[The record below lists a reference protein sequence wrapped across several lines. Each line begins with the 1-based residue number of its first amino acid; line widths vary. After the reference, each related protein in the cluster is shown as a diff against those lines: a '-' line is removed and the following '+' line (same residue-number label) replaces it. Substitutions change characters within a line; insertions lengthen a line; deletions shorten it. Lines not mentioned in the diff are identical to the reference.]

1 MEVILFVLSC
11 VEYFVYRELCQ
22 YGMATQRYF
31 LVKKKKKKTLG
42 VSMKPKNHVRK
53 FDDLFLETRG
63 SNTVV
68 RV

>member
-1 MEVILFVLSC
+1 MFVLSC

-31 LVKKKKKKTLG
+31 LVKKKTVG

-53 FDDLFLETRG
+53 FDDLSLETRG
-63 SNTVV
+63 LNIVV
-68 RV
+68 RE

>member
-1 MEVILFVLSC
+1 MFVLSC

-31 LVKKKKKKTLG
+31 LVKKKKKTVG

-63 SNTVV
+63 LNAVV
-68 RV
+68 RE